1 MSEDKALAQALEEL
15 SSRIFSDF
23 PLTSSVVEFIGKPSF
38 EVDENGLETKT
49 QLVSFGIGAVTLEQ
63 PKVNHQFS
71 IQATVK
77 QTKSPDGE
85 IGYSIESH
93 PLGAFRVV
101 CDPRSIKES
110 ARKEVEM
117 TEENPLIR
125 DVYLTG
131 TKSNVDVSRK
141 SQRTDDLGRV
151 ITLQPMVSE
160 GHFTY
165 LKTGAVHDFTIEFL
179 SKQIKTPDGEV
190 SHSIIS
196 QEDRPFTIKCRG
208 WDKARGSFL
217 SEDELNQLTKN
228 LEKQLSNEPIRV
240 VQFQRDDASGLWIN
254 KEESKV
260 TIEDLS
266 QSVLKTVRED
276 FAKSQKREFNET
288 IASSGIHWGLS
299 GESDKSEA
307 LREELEELEA
317 EDTLTEILQARCGKN
332 LADEILQKSEN
343 KAMNEDYDMTQTHNH
358 SRTR

>member
-1 MSEDKALAQALEEL
+1 MSEEK
-15 SSRIFSDF
+15 
-23 PLTSSVVEFIGKPSF
+23 
-38 EVDENGLETKT
+38 
-49 QLVSFGIGAVTLEQ
+49 
-63 PKVNHQFS
+63 
-71 IQATVK
+71 
-77 QTKSPDGE
+77 
-85 IGYSIESH
+85 
-93 PLGAFRVV
+93 
-101 CDPRSIKES
+101 
-110 ARKEVEM
+110 
-117 TEENPLIR
+117 PLIR

-151 ITLQPMVSE
+151 ITLQPMVSKE

-179 SKQIKTPDGEV
+179 SKQIKTPEGEV

-196 QEDRPFTIKCRG
+196 QEDRPFTVNCRG

-217 SEDELNQLTKN
+217 SEDELNQLTKQ

-240 VQFQRDDASGLWIN
+240 VQFQRDEVSGLWIS

-266 QSVLKTVRED
+266 QSALKTVRED
-276 FAKSQKREFNET
+276 FAMSQKREFNET
-288 IASSGIHWGLS
+288 IASSGIPWGLS
-299 GESDKSEA
+299 GEADKTEA

-332 LADEILQKSEN
+332 LANEILQNSEN
-343 KAMNEDYDMTQTHNH
+343 KAVERDLEMAQTSQHG
-358 SRTR
+358 RKL